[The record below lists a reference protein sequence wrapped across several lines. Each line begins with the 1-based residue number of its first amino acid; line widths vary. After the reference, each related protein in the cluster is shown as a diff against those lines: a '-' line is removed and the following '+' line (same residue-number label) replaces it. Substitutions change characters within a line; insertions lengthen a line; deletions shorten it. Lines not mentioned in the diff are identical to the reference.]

1 MPLIQSLIINL
12 NAAPAAAPAQVVQPL
27 PQSYHKPAWQTCLEV
42 AVPLASLASSAL
54 TVAPVVAKV
63 WPW

>member
-1 MPLIQSLIINL
+1 MSPIKNLTINL
-12 NAAPAAAPAQVVQPL
+12 NTAPAAALAQVAQPL

-42 AVPLASLASSAL
+42 AAQLARLVLAFAS
-54 TVAPVVAKV
+54 VAANV